1 MKWSVILLR
10 VLDGEK
16 FIFKTDYSL
25 KKKVIN
31 ESFMTNSKVFSSG
44 ENVLNFVWMLACDP
58 RHTCYHCATKD
69 DIISSLVLPSL
80 NYDRLQ
86 AQDQQHYHITM
97 IHQVPIKSL
106 ISPPGEK

>member
-16 FIFKTDYSL
+16 FLFKTDYSL

-31 ESFMTNSKVFSSG
+31 ESLMTNSKVFSSG
-44 ENVLNFVWMLACDP
+44 GNVLIFVWISACDP
-58 RHTCYHCATKD
+58 THTRATT
-69 DIISSLVLPSL
+69 LLPSL